1 MMAKSPAVPV
11 EQDPQQGGS
20 FERQPDG
27 TLKPVKQVKD
37 EENA

>member
-1 MMAKSPAVPV
+1 MMAKSPDVPV

-27 TLKPVKQVKD
+27 TLKPVKQVNNK
-37 EENA
+37 ENA

>member
-1 MMAKSPAVPV
+1 MMAKSPAVPAD
-11 EQDPQQGGS
+11 QDPQQGGS

-37 EENA
+37 EETA